1 MVGLLLR
8 LLLTRIAQ
16 MASDPDNEA
25 PSPYFSPKELAARWR
40 CSRSTVDRIAARTGL
55 TRLCLG
61 EGKNGV
67 IRFMRKEVEGL
78 ERSRML
84 KKKP

>member
-1 MVGLLLR
+1 MVPESESGV
-8 LLLTRIAQ
+8 T
-16 MASDPDNEA
+16 
-25 PSPYFSPKELAARWR
+25 SPYFSPKELAARWR

-61 EGKNGV
+61 EGRNGV
-67 IRFMRKEVEGL
+67 IRFMREEVEEL
-78 ERSRML
+78 ERSRLL